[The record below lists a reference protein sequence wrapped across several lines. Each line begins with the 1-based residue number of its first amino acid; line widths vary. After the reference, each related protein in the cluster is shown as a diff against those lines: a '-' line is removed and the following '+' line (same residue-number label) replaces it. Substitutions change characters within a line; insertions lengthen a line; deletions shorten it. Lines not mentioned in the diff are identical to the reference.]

1 MSVITPAPQPKSD
14 IFREVEQLQNSFKNN
29 ESKVL
34 VDNNKIYKKLKE
46 KKKKL
51 SRKISSSVSK
61 KICQILAD
69 FFILEFCQ

>member
-34 VDNNKIYKKLKE
+34 VDNNKIYKKIEGKKE
-46 KKKKL
+46 KN
-51 SRKISSSVSK
+51 
-61 KICQILAD
+61 
-69 FFILEFCQ
+69 